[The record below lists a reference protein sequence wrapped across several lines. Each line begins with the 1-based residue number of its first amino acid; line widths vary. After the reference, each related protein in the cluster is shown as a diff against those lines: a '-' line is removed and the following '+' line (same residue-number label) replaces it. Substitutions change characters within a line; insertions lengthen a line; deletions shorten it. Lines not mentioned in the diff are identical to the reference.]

1 MSQFAPFGT
10 LFRYFALRFVSWVS
24 LCLFGLAAIITLIQ
38 SVELY
43 RRFSNL
49 GATKPEVNFLS
60 MAFLNLP
67 TVIETILPFAML
79 SGAMLCFSSWNRSNE
94 FVAVRGFGQ
103 SVWAALG
110 PTLFS
115 AFVIGMLFVTIVN
128 PIAAITSSR
137 HEAHMDRI
145 FGNSDKSFSVSANG
159 IWLRD
164 KVKDGKLIIRG
175 DALNT
180 EMASIINPVIY
191 FYQNGIHLEALYRA
205 NLMQL
210 TDKGWMLDQATRWQN
225 DGQKTELGRIILPT
239 GLDALDLR
247 QSGLLPQSISIYL
260 LPGFILSLERAGI
273 PAVQYRFQLY
283 KTLSVPLLMIG
294 ITMLGARATLTNTSR
309 GKRSPLFLRGA
320 FLTIII
326 FMFSYFM
333 QILGSSLTVPM
344 SVAAWTPAIA
354 VSLLG
359 AIILARTDES

>member
-10 LFRYFALRFVSWVS
+10 LFRYLALRFVNWIS
-24 LCLFGLAAIITLIQ
+24 LCLFGLAATITLIQ
-38 SVELY
+38 TVELI
-43 RRFSNL
+43 RRVSNL
-49 GATKPEVNFLS
+49 SGVKPEVHYLN
-60 MAFLNLP
+60 MALLNLP

-79 SGAMLCFSSWNRSNE
+79 SGAMLCFSSWNKSNE

-115 AFVIGMLFVTIVN
+115 AFVTGMLFVTIIN
-128 PIAAITSSR
+128 PIAAVTSLR

-145 FGNSDKSFSVSANG
+145 FGDPEKSFSVSANG

-164 KVKDGKLIIRG
+164 TIENGKLIIRG

-180 EMASIINPVIY
+180 ETASIINPVIY
-191 FYQNGIHLEALYRA
+191 FYQNDIHLAALYRA
-205 NLMQL
+205 NQMQL
-210 TDKGWMLDQATRWQN
+210 TDKGWMLDQATRWQK
-225 DGQKTELGRIILPT
+225 DGQQTDLGVTILPT

-260 LPGFILSLERAGI
+260 LPGFISSLERAGI
-273 PAVQYRFQLY
+273 PASQYRFQLY
-283 KTLSVPLLMIG
+283 KTLSIPLLMVG
-294 ITMLGARATLTNTSR
+294 ITMLGARATLTNMTRGQRSR
-309 GKRSPLFLRGA
+309 LFLRGA

-333 QILGSSLTVPM
+333 QILGSALTVPM